1 MKVQVKD
8 YQAVKKATI
17 NIQGLT
23 ILRGASNAG
32 KSSFVRA
39 FLAAANNR
47 FKSGVVRHGEDF
59 AEIKIQTEPDQPILT
74 VRRKATGASPIM
86 KLGDRVFNK
95 LNRELPIEVTNYLNF
110 GSINVSNSEK
120 YNLNFFTQFQPPL
133 LFGFSQKKVMDVLSA
148 SKAVDQLNALRK
160 ELDISRTEL
169 RGKISATDANLSK
182 IKEDL
187 SIVRNQLQSFPDL
200 TELQSKSDE
209 LIKLNLLW
217 DKLQSLS
224 GLIDSYVDVSNRVVS
239 LEILISKIQ
248 SLEDLRSSYLNLSKL
263 SNYLK
268 ESDLLSSKI
277 YSLELLASISLSY
290 GNLIKEKESISNSLD
305 KVELLSEM
313 VDQESFVVKKLL
325 FYNDLIALSKKYQS
339 LTHQLSECNSSKLK
353 LTNLS
358 TMLSLWSSNKRRI
371 NEIEEITN
379 NNLCPYC
386 KQPLNHEH

>member
-59 AEIKIQTEPDQPILT
+59 AEIKIQTEPDQPILI

-187 SIVRNQLQSFPDL
+187 SVVRNQLQSFPDL
-200 TELQSKSDE
+200 TELQSRSDE

-217 DKLQSLS
+217 GKLQSLS
-224 GLIDSYVDVSNRVVS
+224 GLIDSYVDVSNRVES
-239 LEILISKIQ
+239 LEVLISKIQ
-248 SLEDLRSSYLNLSKL
+248 NLEDLRSSYLNLSKL
-263 SNYLK
+263 SNSLK
-268 ESDLLSSKI
+268 ESDLISSKI
-277 YSLELLASISLSY
+277 CSLKQLASISLSY
-290 GNLIKEKESISNSLD
+290 DNLIKEKESISNSLD
-305 KVELLSEM
+305 KVELLSDM
-313 VDQESFVVKKLL
+313 VDQESFVAKKLL
-325 FYNDLIALSKKYQS
+325 FYNGLIDLSKKYQS
-339 LTHQLSECNSSKLK
+339 LTHQLLECNSSKLK
-353 LTNLS
+353 LSNLS

>member
-187 SIVRNQLQSFPDL
+187 SVVRNQLQSFPDL
-200 TELQSKSDE
+200 TEVQSKSDE

-224 GLIDSYVDVSNRVVS
+224 GLIDFYVDVSNRVAS

-248 SLEDLRSSYLNLSKL
+248 SLEDLRSNYLNLSKL
-263 SNYLK
+263 SNSLK
-268 ESDLLSSKI
+268 ESDLISSKI
-277 YSLELLASISLSY
+277 YSLEQLASISLSY
-290 GNLIKEKESISNSLD
+290 DNLIKEKESISNSLD

-313 VDQESFVVKKLL
+313 VDQESFVAKKLL
-325 FYNDLIALSKKYQS
+325 FYNGLIDLSKKYQS
-339 LTHQLSECNSSKLK
+339 LIYQLSECNSSKLK

-358 TMLSLWSSNKRRI
+358 FI
-371 NEIEEITN
+371 
-379 NNLCPYC
+379 
-386 KQPLNHEH
+386 